1 MKQLEKFFSHASI
14 YTVLISLVWCSFS
27 SMVKMSGISLS
38 SYLLI
43 LSFSLILSSAE
54 YIFTLNKINKVL
66 QYLIHYTVLCVAFN
80 VIFVSLRKSDPDYE
94 FKASM
99 VFAAIFLFSVL
110 YAVFFLVFFFIN
122 KSKKKNQKKKTPP
135 SKANAYKSRFK

>member
-1 MKQLEKFFSHASI
+1 MKQLEKFISHACI
-14 YTVLISLVWCSFS
+14 YTVLLSLIWCSFS

-54 YIFTLNKINKVL
+54 YIFSLDGLHKVL
-66 QYLIHYTVLCVAFN
+66 QYVLHYTVLCIAFN
-80 VIFVSLRKSDPDYE
+80 VIFVALRKSDPDYE

-99 VFAAIFLFSVL
+99 IFAAIFLFSVI
-110 YAVFFLVFFFIN
+110 YGVFFSLLFLIN
-122 KSKKKNQKKKTPP
+122 KAAKTGEKKKT
-135 SKANAYKSRFK
+135 SDAKSGAYKARFK